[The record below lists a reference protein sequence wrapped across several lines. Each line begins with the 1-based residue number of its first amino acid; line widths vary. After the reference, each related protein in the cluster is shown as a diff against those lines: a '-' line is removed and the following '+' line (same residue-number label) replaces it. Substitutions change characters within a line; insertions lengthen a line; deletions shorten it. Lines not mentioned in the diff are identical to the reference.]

1 MTTSTHISP
10 EGLMPILSGPAT
22 PLLLDVR
29 TPAEF
34 ETSHIPGSINVP
46 LGLVENHAEDL
57 SASLEGNIVIIC
69 RSGARA
75 QRAQQYLEAVGVN
88 NLQVLDGGIEGWK
101 KDTRRPLKSGATR
114 WDLERQVRLV
124 AGGLVGLSILASTKV
139 PVAKWVAGGVGA
151 GLTYAAVSNTCMMG
165 NALMKLPYNQGQEVS
180 LKEAQRML
188 KKADK

>member
-1 MTTSTHISP
+1 MTVSTHISS
-10 EGLMPILSGPAT
+10 EGLMPILSGSTT

-46 LGLVENHAEDL
+46 LGLIEKHAADL
-57 SASLEGNIVIIC
+57 SASLEGNVVIVC

-88 NLQVLDGGIEGWK
+88 NLHVLDGGIEAWK
-101 KDTRRPLKSGATR
+101 KDPHRPVKSGATR

-124 AGGLVGLSILASTKV
+124 AGGVVGLSILASTKV
-139 PVAKWVAGGVGA
+139 PAAKWVAGGIGA
-151 GLTYAAVSNTCMMG
+151 GLTYAAISNTCMMG

-180 LKEAQRML
+180 LKEAHRML
-188 KKADK
+188 EKVSK

>member
-10 EGLMPILSGPAT
+10 EGLMPILSGPTA

-75 QRAQQYLEAVGVN
+75 QRAQRYLGAVGVN

-101 KDTRRPLKSGATR
+101 KDAQRPLKAGATR

-124 AGGLVGLSILASTKV
+124 AGGLVGLSILVSAKV
-139 PVAKWVAGGVGA
+139 PATKWIAGSVGA

-165 NALMKLPYNQGQEVS
+165 NALMKLPYNQSQEVS
-180 LKEAQRML
+180 LKEAHRML
-188 KKADK
+188 ESASK